1 MSAKMSVTSWF
12 LVSSSGTRHRLPR
25 ELIFVGRDECEL
37 MLQVSVGTR
46 AGRGRGGPP
55 GEEAWA
61 SAWALDPQW
70 ARGSRVGCVLKGE
83 GPGPL
88 LMGGPDAV
96 GLRRRQARLCKV
108 PESRSEH
115 ILVAQ
120 GPQLGWESGVQ
131 GWL

>member
-37 MLQVSVGTR
+37 MLQVSVGTH
-46 AGRGRGGPP
+46 AGRGGGPP

-70 ARGSRVGCVLKGE
+70 ARGSRVGCVLRGE

-88 LMGGPDAV
+88 PMGGPDAV
-96 GLRRRQARLCKV
+96 GL
-108 PESRSEH
+108 
-115 ILVAQ
+115 
-120 GPQLGWESGVQ
+120 
-131 GWL
+131 